1 MESDVRQAVLKLK
14 DRADKPGTKSS
25 NWVPNRDDCIC
36 NVHFVDHI
44 SPSRTDKM
52 RFPVKES
59 FLTSISV
66 NRGSGSN
73 YYSKPRKSFAIP
85 RVERMYKRRKR
96 EAATATSLADVE
108 TGLGHVDTESNS
120 TFEPEQSD
128 NETSL
133 SERSVKTS
141 TSEISVQTCDPGE
154 ILSGSGDDRTSS
166 RSDEMTPR
174 WRRPRNSL
182 LLEIEKLHEE
192 KHRLEELLHSSE
204 EKRSPVTDAV
214 MKNIKFHTGIAS
226 VEIFNALYNWIEPFA
241 NKLELSGLSM
251 SCKDKVVVTLIR
263 LRLGL
268 FQTDLACRWGVSQGQ
283 ISKILEK
290 WVPFLARQLEQ
301 LIMWPTSLKGPTGG
315 LYDHFPNTVA
325 IIDCFEIFI
334 ERPKNLTIQ
343 KAMWSEY
350 KHHQTVKYLI
360 AVDPNTG
367 CIVFISKGFSGSC
380 SDHFVV
386 EHSGILNSIRD
397 GQRIMADRG
406 FTIRDLVARKRAFL
420 EIPSVLKGK
429 SQLSSAESLQ
439 SRALAACRIHVER

>member
-1 MESDVRQAVLKLK
+1 MLRSRLPKSEGLVSTNNGRRFLCDCPRSATSQRCPNTANDNLPTLHTINSLESDVRQAVLKLM
-14 DRADKPGTKSS
+14 DRADKPGSKSS

-44 SPSRTDKM
+44 GPSRTDKM
-52 RFPVKES
+52 RFPVKEA

-85 RVERMYKRRKR
+85 RVERMHKRRKR

-108 TGLGHVDTESNS
+108 TSLGHVDTKSNS

-133 SERSVKTS
+133 SERSVQTS

-154 ILSGSGDDRTSS
+154 IISESGDDRTSS
-166 RSDEMTPR
+166 RSDEMSPR

-204 EKRSPVTDAV
+204 EKTSPVTDAV

-226 VEIFNALYNWIEPFA
+226 AEIFNALYNWIEPFA

-251 SCKDKVVVTLIR
+251 SCKDKVVVTLMR

-283 ISKILEK
+283 ISKIL
-290 WVPFLARQLEQ
+290 
-301 LIMWPTSLKGPTGG
+301 
-315 LYDHFPNTVA
+315 
-325 IIDCFEIFI
+325 
-334 ERPKNLTIQ
+334 
-343 KAMWSEY
+343 
-350 KHHQTVKYLI
+350 
-360 AVDPNTG
+360 
-367 CIVFISKGFSGSC
+367 
-380 SDHFVV
+380 
-386 EHSGILNSIRD
+386 
-397 GQRIMADRG
+397 
-406 FTIRDLVARKRAFL
+406 
-420 EIPSVLKGK
+420 GK
-429 SQLSSAESLQ
+429 
-439 SRALAACRIHVER
+439 